1 MRIIKRLLI
10 VLLSPPLF
18 VWALWYGYAVQSYFC
33 WTKMRYLDPKE
44 LCPIKMRDLSE
55 EWRSKL
61 SCEAS
66 WSQVAA
72 FQVFLDAV
80 DNDPIYSNMIT
91 FYDAC
96 GKKINVH

>member
-1 MRIIKRLLI
+1 
-10 VLLSPPLF
+10 
-18 VWALWYGYAVQSYFC
+18 
-33 WTKMRYLDPKE
+33 MRYLDPKE
-44 LCPIKMRDLSE
+44 LCPITMRDLSE

-61 SCEAS
+61 SCEA

-80 DNDPIYSNMIT
+80 DNDPIYSNMII

-96 GKKINVH
+96 EKKSTSIR